1 MNPWIAHVK
10 AYSQK
15 HKMSY
20 SEALKDPKCK
30 ASYKK
35 M

>member
-1 MNPWIAHVK
+1 MNPWITHCKQYA
-10 AYSQK
+10 SK

-20 SEALKDPKCK
+20 RDAIKDPKCK